1 MTRVAA
7 VTGGTGFLGRAV
19 VAALVRKGWRVRLL
33 VRRNAG
39 HWPCP
44 DHELELTFGDLADT
58 ETLHRLVCGADA
70 VVHLAGLIKA
80 RARADFIAVNRDG
93 AGRVAAAVAAAAP
106 AARLVHVSSLA
117 AREPD
122 LSDYAAS
129 KRAGEDAVRAGC
141 GGAPWVMVRP
151 SAVYGP
157 RDAETLAVFRGARGP
172 VLPLLHGPDARVC
185 LIHAEDAA
193 MAVAA
198 LCADGPTGRVF
209 ELSDGRRDGYSWRA
223 VLEEAARAVG
233 GAPRIVRL
241 PPPLVRLAGAVA
253 GLAGRLTGRASML
266 TPGKLRE
273 MLHPDWSSAADRQ
286 PPPAIWTPRIPLPE
300 GFAGTVRWYRD
311 AGWLR

>member
-1 MTRVAA
+1 MRIAA
-7 VTGGTGFLGRAV
+7 VTGGTGFLGHAV
-19 VAALVRKGWRVRLL
+19 VAALARRGWRVRLL
-33 VRRNAG
+33 VRRSAG

-44 DHELELTFGDLADT
+44 DQELELAFGDLADGGA
-58 ETLHRLVCGADA
+58 LRRLVRGADA

-80 RARADFIAVNRDG
+80 RAPADFLTVNRDG
-93 AGRVAAAVAAAAP
+93 ASRLAAAVAAAAP

-129 KRAGEDAVRAGC
+129 KRAGENAIRANC
-141 GGAPWVMVRP
+141 GSAPWVIVRP

-157 RDAETLAVFRGARGP
+157 RDAETLAVFRGASGP

-193 MAVAA
+193 AAVAA
-198 LCADGPTGRVF
+198 LCADGPPSRIF
-209 ELSDGRRDGYSWRA
+209 ELSDARRDGYSWRTVLDEA
-223 VLEEAARAVG
+223 VRAVG
-233 GAPRIVRL
+233 GAPWIVRL
-241 PPPLVRLAGAVA
+241 PTPLVRLAGSAA
-253 GLAGRLTGRASML
+253 GLAGRLAGRASIL

-273 MLHPDWSSAADRQ
+273 MLHPDWSSANDRQ
-286 PPPAIWTPRIPLPE
+286 PPPAVWTPRIPLPE